1 MNILTIDYNDKD
13 IAKKFTDSLHESGFA
28 VIKNHPI
35 NQELINQVYE
45 DWKLFFNSD
54 KKLDYIF
61 DYEKQD
67 GYFPFQSESA
77 KGNSEKDLKEFY
89 HIYPIWGRIPQ
100 FVNYDT
106 IKLYEMLLKLGS
118 EFLKYID
125 EYCPQD
131 IRSNFSEPLYNMSN
145 SSGQNL
151 MRVIHYP
158 PIKNNGKLKNVRA
171 AAHTDINLITILV
184 SGSQP
189 GLQVKNKKGEWVD
202 VKSKKGQLI
211 VNIGDMLQE
220 CSNGYYPSTEH
231 QVTNPKIK
239 NNVSRFSI
247 PLFMHPRDDV
257 ILSKKYTA
265 ASYLLER
272 LKELGLK

>member
-1 MNILTIDYNDKD
+1 MAECLLWAKIFVSGPQQ
-13 IAKKFTDSLHESGFA
+13 KKFYKRNLGSCIGWLRRQRGVECFW
-28 VIKNHPI
+28 NHL
-35 NQELINQVYE
+35 N
-45 DWKLFFNSD
+45 
-54 KKLDYIF
+54 
-61 DYEKQD
+61 
-67 GYFPFQSESA
+67 
-77 KGNSEKDLKEFY
+77 
-89 HIYPIWGRIPQ
+89 
-100 FVNYDT
+100 
-106 IKLYEMLLKLGS
+106 MKLGS

-145 SSGQNL
+145 SSDQNL

-189 GLQVKNKKGEWVD
+189 GLQVKNKKDEWVD
-202 VKSKKGQLI
+202 VKSEKGQLI